1 MLVASLVQEGIVM
14 DSYQLGTF
22 IVEDIPLYQAQT
34 ELFYAAWA
42 NERES
47 LLAFTQLLFAYL
59 IATYLVASKLTKVQA
74 WVCNVL
80 YLFLMYG
87 FTGEVLRAVRS
98 KEQMK
103 DTLELM
109 RINLVE
115 PGKIE
120 QMFDQYLIVLLNAG
134 GVYLTVAASV
144 FFFWSLRR
152 SPHD

>member
-1 MLVASLVQEGIVM
+1 M

-47 LLAFTQLLFAYL
+47 ILAFTQLLFAYL
-59 IATYLVASKLTKVQA
+59 IATYLVATKLTRAQA

-98 KEQMK
+98 KEEAK

-115 PGKIE
+115 PSQIA
-120 QMFDQYLIVLLNAG
+120 QIFDQYLIVLFNAV
-134 GVYLTVAASV
+134 GVYLTVAASI
-144 FFFWSLRR
+144 FFFWNLRK
-152 SPHD
+152 SPHV

>member
-1 MLVASLVQEGIVM
+1 ME
-14 DSYQLGTF
+14 SYQLGTF

-47 LLAFTQLLFAYL
+47 ILAFTQLLFAYL
-59 IATYLVASKLTKVQA
+59 IATYLVASKLTTAQA

-98 KEQMK
+98 KEEAK
-103 DTLELM
+103 DALELM

-115 PGKIE
+115 PSQIA
-120 QMFDQYLIVLLNAG
+120 QIFDQYLIFLFNAV
-134 GVYLTVAASV
+134 GVYLTVAASI
-144 FFFWSLRR
+144 FFFWSLRK
-152 SPHD
+152 SPHV

>member
-1 MLVASLVQEGIVM
+1 ME
-14 DSYQLGTF
+14 SYQLGTF

-47 LLAFTQLLFAYL
+47 ILAFTQLLFAYL
-59 IATYLVASKLTKVQA
+59 IATYLVASKLTTVQA

-98 KEQMK
+98 KEEAK
-103 DTLELM
+103 DALELM

-115 PGKIE
+115 PSQID
-120 QMFDQYLIVLLNAG
+120 QIFDQYLIFLFNAV
-134 GVYLTVAASV
+134 GVYLTVAASI
-144 FFFWSLRR
+144 FFFWSLRK
-152 SPHD
+152 SPHV

>member
-1 MLVASLVQEGIVM
+1 M

-34 ELFYAAWA
+34 ELFYAAWS

-47 LLAFTQLLFAYL
+47 VLAFTQLLFAYL
-59 IATYLVASKLTKVQA
+59 IATYLVATKLTTVQA

-98 KEQMK
+98 KVEAK

-115 PGKIE
+115 QSQID
-120 QMFDQYLIVLLNAG
+120 QIFDQYLIVLFNAV
-134 GVYLTVAASV
+134 GVYLTVAASI

>member
-47 LLAFTQLLFAYL
+47 VLAFTQLLFAYL

-74 WVCNVL
+74 WVCNAL

-109 RINLVE
+109 RVNLVE

-120 QMFDQYLIVLLNAG
+120 QMFDQYLIILLNAG